1 MWLFWFF
8 ENERRPWLLAL
19 RRAVRGGRVGPVDG
33 RGLFFGGQQV
43 VNECGDILDGEC

>member
-33 RGLFFGGQQV
+33 RGLLFGGQQV